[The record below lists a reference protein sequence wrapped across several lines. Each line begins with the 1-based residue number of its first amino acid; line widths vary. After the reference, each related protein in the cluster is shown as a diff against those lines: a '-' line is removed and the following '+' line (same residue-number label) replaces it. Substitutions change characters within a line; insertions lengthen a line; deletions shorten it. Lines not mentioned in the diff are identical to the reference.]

1 MDYIVNIH
9 VWSLPEKTLAIW
21 KFYFMIFINAELPHA
36 NIWRMAPI
44 TNILAAA
51 SSHIGDPTEKLLPQF
66 DPLIH
71 GVQRT
76 GGDLR
81 CAELW
86 HHLCGENCRQPM
98 RHECAMRHENMA
110 HHKNWVEVKFFG
122 FPAPSCRCRIL
133 GGQENVSI
141 SSTFGFWLV
150 WGPCD
155 YHRRLSGTKI
165 VQCDP

>member
-9 VWSLPEKTLAIW
+9 VWSLPEKTLDIW
-21 KFYFMIFINAELPHA
+21 KFDFMIFINAELLHA

-44 TNILAAA
+44 TDSLAAA

-110 HHKNWVEVKFFG
+110 HHKNWVEVNFFG
-122 FPAPSCRCRIL
+122 FPAPSCMKVNYCKIWAPATSAQPRYTWNTTLDIIECI
-133 GGQENVSI
+133 N
-141 SSTFGFWLV
+141 
-150 WGPCD
+150 
-155 YHRRLSGTKI
+155 LSE
-165 VQCDP
+165 